1 MADLSEAR
9 TLIDKINLEK
19 DPALGNLKYAGKLK
33 TRRVPTDEVTWVDR
47 AEDFNLAPITAPGQ
61 NSPVVPQGTYK
72 QFKSAGIQVKFVKR
86 FTDNELSNI
95 LSPDER
101 NKVNGLYHLRMET
114 EDMMRRLRHTQEYI
128 INSAI
133 ARGAVKFVNN
143 DPSSQMNLN
152 ITFPI
157 LTKTAA
163 TLWSD
168 AANSTPVTNI
178 NSWLD
183 TYELANGKRPE
194 KMRMS
199 QKVWNALKATT
210 EFKGQFTSYLRTTGM
225 NVGDVPAGLL
235 TPEMAAKA
243 LGWPLI
249 EIYTETYQVKFTA
262 KNAETAGSNVTIELV
277 GENGYQSTFG
287 LNEGDKI
294 LIGYDGEGSWTGET
308 TVETVTEG
316 ASIVADIANNITA
329 GTVIVAKPTFHPVNK
344 VLFISDENHMEEIQ
358 TPFGLEV
365 SGDTIRPAAF
375 YGMRADIFTNSEPN
389 LVAYRRLWAA
399 GGYRFNPKRCLS
411 ATVL

>member
-1 MADLSEAR
+1 MGNLSEAR
-9 TLIDKINLEK
+9 TLIGQINLDK
-19 DPALGNLKYAGKLK
+19 DPSLGNLKYAGKLK
-33 TRRVPTDEVTWVDR
+33 TRQVPTDEVTWVDR
-47 AEDFNLAPITAPGQ
+47 AEDFGLAPITAPGQ
-61 NSPVVPQGTYK
+61 NSPIVPQGTYK
-72 QFKSAGIQVKFVKR
+72 QFKSAGIQIKFVKR
-86 FTDNELSNI
+86 FTDHELSNI
-95 LSPDER
+95 LSPDSR
-101 NKVNGLYHLRMET
+101 YKVDGLYHLRLET
-114 EDMMRRLRHTQEYI
+114 EDMMRRMRHTQEYI

-133 ARGAVKFVNN
+133 TRGAVKFVNN

-152 ITFPI
+152 LTFPT
-157 LTKTAA
+157 LTKTPAI
-163 TLWSD
+163 LWSD
-168 AANSTPVTNI
+168 AVNGVPVTNI
-178 NSWLD
+178 NAWLD

-199 QKVWNALKATT
+199 QKVWNAIKANA

-249 EIYTETYQVKFTA
+249 ELYTETYQVKFTA
-262 KNAETAGSNVTIELV
+262 KNTETAGANVTIELV

-287 LNEGDKI
+287 LNVGDKI
-294 LIGYDGEGSWTGET
+294 LIGYDGEGSWTEET

-329 GTVIVAKPTFHPVNK
+329 GTVIVAKPSFHPVNRITF
-344 VLFISDENHMEEIQ
+344 LSDENLIEEVQ
-358 TPFGLEV
+358 TPFGLET
-365 SGDTIRPAAF
+365 SGTDIRPAAF

-399 GGYRFNPKRCLS
+399 GGYKFNPKRFLN
-411 ATVL
+411 AAVL